1 MKKYIVL
8 IDCIV
13 FPFKILTKDS
23 VLWLWIITTLLAGFF
38 TVFTDLLL
46 GKPVS
51 EVINQG
57 IIYIFSI
64 TLLIPV
70 ISDSIIYLCSE
81 DKKLEAEVKFKYNSE
96 KKLLPI
102 INKYSITKYLALI
115 LFFDIMVM
123 LVSILLYAG
132 TYKSN
137 VWIQCMIGVVSL
149 YITFYYFCLN
159 RVSQYPQNY
168 NEYIQNENK
177 GIETLEAKEQKA
189 SSFTNDNG
197 NEVTL

>member
-1 MKKYIVL
+1 MKKYRVL
-8 IDCIV
+8 KDCIV
-13 FPFKILTKDS
+13 FPFEILIKDS

-51 EVINQG
+51 AVINQG

-81 DKKLEAEVKFKYNSE
+81 DKKLEAEVKFKHNNE
-96 KKLLPI
+96 RKLLPI
-102 INKYSITKYLALI
+102 IKKYSITTYLALI

-168 NEYIQNENK
+168 NEYIQNENR
-177 GIETLEAKEQKA
+177 GIEVLEAKEQEA